1 MKEKVVR
8 IRISEDTFKKYKLLC
23 VEMDLSIPKQTEQLI
38 NNFITVQSDNLNKIR
53 NIGKGK

>member
-23 VEMDLSIPKQTEQLI
+23 VEMDLSIPKQTEQI
-38 NNFITVQSDNLNKIR
+38 IKNFITIQTDNLNKLKEAA
-53 NIGKGK
+53 KGK